1 VTLSSNPST
10 SRYVSRDFRTDPCFL
25 ACLCNSLS
33 SVVTWQ
39 EADDDEDE
47 QAFDEEKPTWD
58 DDIDISDI
66 VPPAAVE
73 EKSDDDDD
81 DDETGLSAKQRK
93 KKRRAKAFAEKHR
106 ALTTKQQGTAGEGAS
121 HVEPKELSKEEI
133 DKILEEYY
141 QLDYE
146 DMVRRSRVEPCYMRR
161 HLTRGVLSDW
171 RYARTLP
178 VQEGEAQLVPSVGG

>member
-81 DDETGLSAKQRK
+81 DETGLSAKQRK

-106 ALTTKQQGTAGEGAS
+106 ALTTKQQGTAEEGSS

-146 DMVRRSRVEPCYMRR
+146 DMVRRSRVVPCYMRR